1 MRQLCPKETDLG
13 EYRSS
18 SVHVSLSA
26 KFAEHYRLPQ
36 DFVRFSG
43 SSLLVMYLFR
53 EGNDE
58 GKSLS
63 REHNTNPHLLLI
75 VRKTRN
81 VVLTQTNLTRVYL
94 FFLFFLFVIYLLFH
108 SIEEVIFMI

>member
-26 KFAEHYRLPQ
+26 KFAEHCRLPQ

-53 EGNDE
+53 EGSDE

-63 REHNTNPHLLLI
+63 REDNTNPHLLS
-75 VRKTRN
+75 
-81 VVLTQTNLTRVYL
+81 Y
-94 FFLFFLFVIYLLFH
+94 
-108 SIEEVIFMI
+108 

>member
-26 KFAEHYRLPQ
+26 KFAEHCRLPQ

-43 SSLLVMYLFR
+43 SSLLVMYLLR
-53 EGNDE
+53 
-58 GKSLS
+58 
-63 REHNTNPHLLLI
+63 

>member
-18 SVHVSLSA
+18 LVHVSLSA
-26 KFAEHYRLPQ
+26 KFAEHCRLPQ

-63 REHNTNPHLLLI
+63 REHNTNPHLLS
-75 VRKTRN
+75 
-81 VVLTQTNLTRVYL
+81 Y
-94 FFLFFLFVIYLLFH
+94 
-108 SIEEVIFMI
+108 

>member
-26 KFAEHYRLPQ
+26 KFAEHCRLPQ

-43 SSLLVMYLFR
+43 SSLLVMYLLRVRVFP
-53 EGNDE
+53 E
-58 GKSLS
+58 
-63 REHNTNPHLLLI
+63 NT
-75 VRKTRN
+75 
-81 VVLTQTNLTRVYL
+81 TQTLISYL
-94 FFLFFLFVIYLLFH
+94 IDCKEDKERG
-108 SIEEVIFMI
+108 SDSN